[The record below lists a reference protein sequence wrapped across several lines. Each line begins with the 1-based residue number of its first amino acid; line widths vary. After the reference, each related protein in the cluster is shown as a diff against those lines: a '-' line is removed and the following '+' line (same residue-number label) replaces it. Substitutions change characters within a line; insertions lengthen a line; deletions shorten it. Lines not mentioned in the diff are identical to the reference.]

1 MKVSSRR
8 PYLIRAIYDWCVDNS
23 LTPHLLVAANE
34 PGVEMP
40 RDTMREGK
48 VALNIAPDAVR
59 NLNIGDEAVMFNA
72 RFSGRS
78 FAVVVPPRAVLAV
91 YARENGEGIVFG
103 DVESPD
109 DDPGDGPGGPDGPS
123 PADDDK
129 PKHPHL
135 RVVK

>member
-1 MKVSSRR
+1 MQTTSRR
-8 PYLIRAIYDWCVDNS
+8 PYLIRAIYDWAVDNG

-59 NLNIGDEAVMFNA
+59 DLSIEEQAVMFSA
-72 RFSGRS
+72 RFSGRA
-78 FAVVVPPRAVLAV
+78 FAVVVPPRAVLAI

-103 DVESPD
+103 DVEPPD
-109 DDPGDGPGGPDGPS
+109 DDPSDDGPPD
-123 PADDDK
+123 ADDTK
-129 PKHPHL
+129 GRQHPHL